1 MKTIVKCT
9 ALLLATVIA
18 FGCTQGPP
26 PENFD
31 VIIRGGSVYDGS
43 GAAPVQADVAINGDR
58 IARIGDLSEATATNE
73 VDAEGKAV
81 SPGFINMLSWATE
94 SLIVDGRG
102 VSDIKQG
109 VTLEVMGEG
118 WSMGP
123 LNDELKEMAVAR
135 QQDFKYD
142 IEWTT
147 LGEYLEFL
155 ENRGI
160 SPNVASYVG
169 ATTLRMYEIGLD
181 NVPASD
187 EQLARMQ
194 EHVRVAMREGAI
206 GIGSSLI
213 YAPANFASTEELIA
227 LVEAAAEYGGR
238 YISHIRSEG
247 NRLEESVD
255 ELLEI
260 AEATGAPAEI
270 YHLKAAGRDNWRKL
284 ENVFAMVEQAR
295 ANGLAITADM
305 YTYTAGATGLDAAMP
320 LWVQEGSEEEWFAR
334 LENPE
339 IREKVLVEM
348 NEDQSEW
355 ENLFY
360 HAGPHG
366 VMFIGFRNP
375 ELRHLIGKT
384 LAEVAAKW
392 EVTPAE
398 AAIDLVIKDRSR
410 VDTVYFLM
418 SEENVAKKVAKP
430 WVSFGSDAEASAPEG
445 IFLNSSTHPRAYG
458 TFARVLGKFARD
470 DGVITLQEG
479 IRKMTSLPAAN
490 IGIRERGSLTA
501 GYYADVVVFDPATV
515 RDHAT
520 FAEPLQYATG
530 VEHVFVN
537 GEQVLKDGEH
547 TGATPGRVV
556 RGPGWTGWEEQDA
569 RGTAKAAR

>member
-1 MKTIVKCT
+1 MKTV
-9 ALLLATVIA
+9 LARFSFLFIAILA
-18 FGCTQGPP
+18 FGCSQGPA
-26 PENFD
+26 PENYD
-31 VIIRGGSVYDGS
+31 VIIRGGTVYDGS
-43 GAAPVQADVAINGDR
+43 GEAPVLADVAINGDR
-58 IARIGDLSEATATNE
+58 IAKIGDLSEATATSE

-94 SLIVDGRG
+94 SLIMDGRG
-102 VSDIKQG
+102 MSDIKQG

-123 LNDELKEMAVAR
+123 LSDELKAMAVAR
-135 QQDFKYD
+135 QGEFKYD

-169 ATTLRMYEIGLD
+169 ATTLRMLEVGLD
-181 NVPASD
+181 NVPATD

-194 EHVRVAMREGAI
+194 EHVRAAMREGAI
-206 GIGSSLI
+206 GVGSSLI

-227 LVEAAAEYGGR
+227 LVEAAAEYDGR

-270 YHLKAAGRDNWRKL
+270 YHLKAAGRENWYKL
-284 ENVFAMVEQAR
+284 DNVFAMVEQAR
-295 ANGLAITADM
+295 ADGLAITADM

-334 LENPE
+334 LEDPE
-339 IREKVLVEM
+339 IRARVIAEM
-348 NEDQSEW
+348 SKDQSEW
-355 ENLFY
+355 ENLYY
-360 HAGPHG
+360 HAGAHG

-384 LAEVAAKW
+384 LAEVAAMW
-392 EVTPAE
+392 DLTPEE

-418 SEENVAKKVAKP
+418 SEDNVAKKVAKP

-445 IFLNSSTHPRAYG
+445 LFLNSSTHPRAYG
-458 TFARVLGKFARD
+458 TFVRVLGKFARD
-470 DGVITLQEG
+470 DGVISLEEG

-490 IGIRERGSLTA
+490 IGIRERGSLVP

-520 FAEPLQYATG
+520 FEEPLQYATG

-547 TGATPGRVV
+547 TGAMPGRVV
-556 RGPGWTGWEEQDA
+556 RGPGWTGWQEHEQAVEDA
-569 RGTAKAAR
+569 G

>member
-1 MKTIVKCT
+1 MKTVLKRT
-9 ALLLATVIA
+9 ALLLAAVVV
-18 FGCTQGPP
+18 FGCSQGPP
-26 PENFD
+26 PVNYD

-43 GAAPVQADVAINGDR
+43 GAVPVQADVAINGDR
-58 IARIGDLSEATATNE
+58 IVKIGNLSEATATHEIN
-73 VDAEGKAV
+73 AAGKAV

-94 SLIVDGRG
+94 SLIIDGRG
-102 VSDIKQG
+102 MSDIKQG

-123 LNDELKEMAVAR
+123 LNDELKAMGAAR
-135 QQDFKYD
+135 QREFKYD
-142 IEWTT
+142 ITWTT

-155 ENRGI
+155 EDRGI

-169 ATTLRMYEIGLD
+169 ATTLRMLEVGFD
-181 NVPASD
+181 DVPATD

-206 GIGSSLI
+206 GVGSSLI

-270 YHLKAAGRDNWRKL
+270 YHLKAAGRDNWGKL

-295 ANGLAITADM
+295 ADGFAITADM

-320 LWVQEGSEEEWFAR
+320 LWVQEGSDEEWFAR
-334 LENPE
+334 LEDPA
-339 IREKVLVEM
+339 IRERVLIEM

-375 ELRHLIGKT
+375 ELRHLTGKT
-384 LAEVAAKW
+384 LAEIADMW

-430 WVSFGSDAEASAPEG
+430 WVSFCSDAEASAPEG
-445 IFLNSSTHPRAYG
+445 VFLNSSTHPRAYG
-458 TFARVLGKFARD
+458 TFARVLGKYARD
-470 DGVITLQEG
+470 DGVIPLQEA
-479 IRKMTSLPAAN
+479 IRKMTSLPAEN
-490 IGIRERGSLTA
+490 IGIRERGSLSE
-501 GYYADVVVFDPATV
+501 GFYADVVVFDPAAV
-515 RDHAT
+515 RDHAN
-520 FAEPLQYATG
+520 FEEPLQYATG
-530 VEHVFVN
+530 IEHVFVN

-547 TGATPGRVV
+547 TSATPGRVV

-569 RGTAKAAR
+569 REAAEAAR

>member
-1 MKTIVKCT
+1 MKTKLLRQIQILFSVV
-9 ALLLATVIA
+9 LLA
-18 FGCTQGPP
+18 GCTGSAE
-26 PENFD
+26 PEHYD
-31 VIIRGGSVYDGS
+31 TIIRGGDVYDGL
-43 GAAPVQADVAINGDR
+43 GGPPVKADVAISGDR
-58 IARIGDLSEATATNE
+58 VAKIGDLTAATATNE
-73 VDAEGKAV
+73 VDATGKAV

-102 VSDIKQG
+102 MSDIKQG

-123 LNDELKEMAVAR
+123 VNDELRALAVA
-135 QQDFKYD
+135 QQRDFKYD

-155 ENRGI
+155 EQRGI

-169 ATTLRMYEIGLD
+169 ATTLRMLEVGFD
-181 NVPASD
+181 NTPASD
-187 EQLARMQ
+187 EQLVRMQ

-206 GIGSSLI
+206 GVGSSLI
-213 YAPANFASTEELIA
+213 YAPGNFASTEELIA
-227 LVEAAAEYGGR
+227 LVSAAAEYGGR
-238 YISHIRSEG
+238 YISHVRSEG
-247 NRLEESVD
+247 NRLEESID
-255 ELLEI
+255 ELIEI
-260 AEATGAPAEI
+260 SQTTGAPAEI
-270 YHLKAAGRDNWRKL
+270 YHLKAGGRDNWGKL
-284 ENVFAMVEQAR
+284 ENVFAMIEQAR
-295 ANGLAITADM
+295 AEGLAITADM

-320 LWVQEGSEEEWFAR
+320 LWVQEGGDEAWFAR
-334 LENPE
+334 LEDPA
-339 IREKVLVEM
+339 IRERVLAEM
-348 NEDQSEW
+348 TENQSEW

-384 LAEVAAKW
+384 LSEVASMW
-392 EVTPAE
+392 EMSPAE
-398 AAIDLVIKDRSR
+398 AAIELVVRDRSR

-418 SEENVAKKVAKP
+418 SEENVAKTVAQP

-445 IFLNSSTHPRAYG
+445 VFLKSSTHPRAYG
-458 TFARVLGKFARD
+458 TFARVLGKYSRD
-470 DGVITLQEG
+470 EGVVSLQEA

-490 IGIRERGSLTA
+490 IGIRDRGQLTV
-501 GYYADVVVFDPATV
+501 GCFADIVVFDPASI

-520 FAEPLQYATG
+520 FEKPLQYATG

-537 GEQVLKDGEH
+537 GEQVLLDGEH

-556 RGPGWTGWEEQDA
+556 RGPGWTGWQ
-569 RGTAKAAR
+569 

>member
-1 MKTIVKCT
+1 MKTVLKRT
-9 ALLLATVIA
+9 ALLLAAVVV
-18 FGCTQGPP
+18 FGCSQGPP
-26 PENFD
+26 PVNYD
-31 VIIRGGSVYDGS
+31 VIVRGGSVYDGS
-43 GAAPVQADVAINGDR
+43 GATPVQADVAINGDR
-58 IARIGDLSEATATNE
+58 IVKIGDLSEATATNE
-73 VDAEGKAV
+73 IDAAGKAV

-94 SLIVDGRG
+94 SLIIDGRG
-102 VSDIKQG
+102 MSDIKQG

-123 LNDELKEMAVAR
+123 LNDELKAMAAAR

-155 ENRGI
+155 VNRGI

-169 ATTLRMYEIGLD
+169 ATTLRMLEVGSD
-181 NVPASD
+181 DVPASD

-206 GIGSSLI
+206 GVGSSLI

-270 YHLKAAGRDNWRKL
+270 YHLKAAGRDNWHKL

-295 ANGLAITADM
+295 ADGFAITADM

-320 LWVQEGSEEEWFAR
+320 LWVQEGGDEEWFAR
-334 LENPE
+334 LEDPA
-339 IREKVLVEM
+339 IRERVLVEM

-366 VMFIGFRNP
+366 VLFIGFRNP
-375 ELRHLIGKT
+375 ELRHLTGKT
-384 LAEVAAKW
+384 LAEIADMW

-445 IFLNSSTHPRAYG
+445 VFLNSSTHPRAYG

-470 DGVITLQEG
+470 DGVIPLQEA

-490 IGIRERGSLTA
+490 IGIRERGSLTE
-501 GYYADVVVFDPATV
+501 GFYADVVVFDPAAV

-520 FAEPLQYATG
+520 FEEPLQYATG
-530 VEHVFVN
+530 IEHVFVN
-537 GEQVLKDGEH
+537 GEQVLEDGEH

-556 RGPGWTGWEEQDA
+556 RGPGWTGWEEQSA
-569 RGTAKAAR
+569 REATEAAR

>member
-1 MKTIVKCT
+1 MMTIMKRT
-9 ALLLATVIA
+9 ALLLVAAIA
-18 FGCTQGPP
+18 FGCSQAPAP
-26 PENFD
+26 VHYD
-31 VIIRGGSVYDGS
+31 AIIRGGTVYDGS

-58 IARIGDLSEATATNE
+58 IAKIGDLSDATATNE
-73 VDAEGKAV
+73 INAEGKAV

-102 VSDIKQG
+102 MSDIKQG

-123 LNDELKEMAVAR
+123 INDELRALAVA
-135 QQDFKYD
+135 QQREFKY
-142 IEWTT
+142 ELGWTT

-181 NVPASD
+181 NVPATD

-206 GIGSSLI
+206 GVGSSLI

-255 ELLEI
+255 ELIEI

-270 YHLKAAGRDNWRKL
+270 YHLKAGGRDNWRKL

-295 ANGLAITADM
+295 ADGLAITADM

-320 LWVQEGSEEEWFAR
+320 LWVQEGGDEAWFAR
-334 LENPE
+334 LEDPA
-339 IREKVLVEM
+339 IRERVLVEM

-360 HAGPHG
+360 HAGAHG

-384 LAEVAAKW
+384 LAEVADMW

-445 IFLNSSTHPRAYG
+445 VFLNSSTHPRAYG
-458 TFARVLGKFARD
+458 TFARVLGKFVRD
-470 DGVITLQEG
+470 DGVISLQEG

-490 IGIRERGSLTA
+490 IGIRDRGSLA
-501 GYYADVVVFDPATV
+501 EGFYADVVVFDPATV

-530 VEHVFVN
+530 IEHVFVN

-569 RGTAKAAR
+569 REAAEAAR